1 MEYEGIKPHKRKRD
15 KRKTVRVGGGT
26 KKGEMRIKGNE
37 GEGNNKGNSTQTECE
52 GGTKSEEITDKEK
65 E

>member
-1 MEYEGIKPHKRKRD
+1 
-15 KRKTVRVGGGT
+15 
-26 KKGEMRIKGNE
+26 MRIKGNE
-37 GEGNNKGNSTQTECE
+37 GEGNNKGNSTQTESE